1 MLLERVEIVGFRGIN
16 RLSLMLEQNNVLIGE
31 NAWGKSSLLDALTLL
46 LSPEFDLYHF
56 VRDDF
61 WFPPGDIQGREHH
74 LHIILTFRETEP
86 GRHRVRRFRPLQR
99 CWVPC
104 DDGYHRVFYRLEGEL
119 AEDDSVMTLRSF
131 IDGEGEALV
140 LEEIDELARHLVRLM
155 PVLRLRD
162 ARFMRRIHN
171 GTVPHSP
178 QIEITARQLDFL
190 SRELV
195 SHPQNLS
202 DGQIRQG
209 LSAMVQL
216 LEHYFAE
223 QSSAQTRHRLMRR
236 RSHDEQRSWR
246 YLDIINR
253 MIDKPGG
260 RSHRVILLG
269 LFATL
274 LQAKG
279 TVRLDRDA
287 RPLLLIEDPETR
299 LHPIMLSVAWHLLN
313 LLPLQRVT
321 TTNSGELLS
330 LTPVEQVCRLV
341 RESTRVSAWRLGPG
355 GMNAEESRRIAF
367 HIRFNRA
374 SSLFARCW
382 LLVEGETE
390 TWVIN
395 ELARQCGHHFDAEG
409 VKVIEFAQSGL
420 KPLIKFARRMGIQ
433 WHVLVDGDGEDSALL
448 KRALAGM
455 IDLMPAS
462 MALLAPNVNSYRR
475 FQPGM
480 YVPTQASWGHN
491 NRTVAL
497 RIPCGER
504 QNHRVEYRVAGAD
517 ANPYLVMAA
526 IFAGILHGLDNPQL
540 PLQEEVEGNG
550 LEQEGLPFPIRQSDA
565 LWEFMQNDHLRERLG
580 ERFCH
585 VFHACKHDELLQF
598 ERLITETEIEWMLKN
613 A

>member
-274 LQAKG
+274 LQARG

-433 WHVLVDGDGEDSALL
+433 WHVLVDGDEAGKKYAATVRGLLNNDRELERDHLTSLPALDMEHFMYRQGFDDVYHRVAQIPDNVPMNMRRVITKAIHRSSKPDLAIEVAMEAGRRGVDAVPTLL
-448 KRALAGM
+448 KKMFSRVLWLARGRA
-455 IDLMPAS
+455 D
-462 MALLAPNVNSYRR
+462 
-475 FQPGM
+475 
-480 YVPTQASWGHN
+480 
-491 NRTVAL
+491 
-497 RIPCGER
+497 
-504 QNHRVEYRVAGAD
+504 
-517 ANPYLVMAA
+517 
-526 IFAGILHGLDNPQL
+526 
-540 PLQEEVEGNG
+540 
-550 LEQEGLPFPIRQSDA
+550 
-565 LWEFMQNDHLRERLG
+565 
-580 ERFCH
+580 
-585 VFHACKHDELLQF
+585 
-598 ERLITETEIEWMLKN
+598 
-613 A
+613 

>member
-56 VRDDF
+56 IRDDF

-74 LHIILTFRETEP
+74 LHIILTLRETEP

-104 DDGYHRVFYRLEGEL
+104 DDGYHRVFYRREGEL

-178 QIEITARQLDFL
+178 QIEVTARQLDFL

-382 LLVEGETE
+382 LLGEGGTE

-433 WHVLVDGDGEDSALL
+433 WHVLVDGDEAGKKYAATVRGLLNNDRELERDHLTSLPALDMEHFMYRQGFDDVYHRVAQIPDNVPMNMRRVITKAIHRSSKPDLAIEVAMEAGRRGVDAVPTLL
-448 KRALAGM
+448 KKMFSRVLWLARGRA
-455 IDLMPAS
+455 D
-462 MALLAPNVNSYRR
+462 
-475 FQPGM
+475 
-480 YVPTQASWGHN
+480 
-491 NRTVAL
+491 
-497 RIPCGER
+497 
-504 QNHRVEYRVAGAD
+504 
-517 ANPYLVMAA
+517 
-526 IFAGILHGLDNPQL
+526 
-540 PLQEEVEGNG
+540 
-550 LEQEGLPFPIRQSDA
+550 
-565 LWEFMQNDHLRERLG
+565 
-580 ERFCH
+580 
-585 VFHACKHDELLQF
+585 
-598 ERLITETEIEWMLKN
+598 
-613 A
+613 

>member
-409 VKVIEFAQSGL
+409 VKVIEFAQPGL

-433 WHVLVDGDGEDSALL
+433 WHVLVDGDEAGKKYAATVRGLLNNDRELERDHLTSLPALDMEHFMYRQGFDDVYHRVAQIPDNVPMNMRRVITKAIHRSSKPDLAIEVAMEAGRRGVDAVPTLL
-448 KRALAGM
+448 KKMFSRVLWLARGRA
-455 IDLMPAS
+455 D
-462 MALLAPNVNSYRR
+462 
-475 FQPGM
+475 
-480 YVPTQASWGHN
+480 
-491 NRTVAL
+491 
-497 RIPCGER
+497 
-504 QNHRVEYRVAGAD
+504 
-517 ANPYLVMAA
+517 
-526 IFAGILHGLDNPQL
+526 
-540 PLQEEVEGNG
+540 
-550 LEQEGLPFPIRQSDA
+550 
-565 LWEFMQNDHLRERLG
+565 
-580 ERFCH
+580 
-585 VFHACKHDELLQF
+585 
-598 ERLITETEIEWMLKN
+598 
-613 A
+613 

>member
-202 DGQIRQG
+202 DCQIRQG

-433 WHVLVDGDGEDSALL
+433 WHVLVDGDEAGKKYAATVRGLLNNDRELERDHLTSLPALDMEHFMYRQGFDDVYHRVAQIPDNVPMNMRRVITKAIHRSSKPDLAIEVAMEAGRRGVDAVPTLL
-448 KRALAGM
+448 KKMFSRVLWLARGRA
-455 IDLMPAS
+455 D
-462 MALLAPNVNSYRR
+462 
-475 FQPGM
+475 
-480 YVPTQASWGHN
+480 
-491 NRTVAL
+491 
-497 RIPCGER
+497 
-504 QNHRVEYRVAGAD
+504 
-517 ANPYLVMAA
+517 
-526 IFAGILHGLDNPQL
+526 
-540 PLQEEVEGNG
+540 
-550 LEQEGLPFPIRQSDA
+550 
-565 LWEFMQNDHLRERLG
+565 
-580 ERFCH
+580 
-585 VFHACKHDELLQF
+585 
-598 ERLITETEIEWMLKN
+598 
-613 A
+613 

>member
-119 AEDDSVMTLRSF
+119 ADDDSVMTLRSF
-131 IDGEGEALV
+131 IDGEGEALAV
-140 LEEIDELARHLVRLM
+140 EDIDDLARHLVRLM

-202 DGQIRQG
+202 DGQIREG

-269 LFATL
+269 LFSTL

-341 RESTRVSAWRLGPG
+341 RESSRVSAWRLGPG
-355 GMNAEESRRIAF
+355 GMNAEDSRRIAF

-395 ELARQCGHHFDAEG
+395 ELARQCGHHFDAEC

-433 WHVLVDGDGEDSALL
+433 WHVLVDGDEAGKKYAATVLGLLNNDRELERDHLTSLPAMDMEHFMYRQGFDDVYHRVAQIPDNVPMNMRRVITKAIHRSSKPDLAIEVAMEAGRRGVDAVPTLL
-448 KRALAGM
+448 KKMFSRVLWLARGRA
-455 IDLMPAS
+455 D
-462 MALLAPNVNSYRR
+462 
-475 FQPGM
+475 
-480 YVPTQASWGHN
+480 
-491 NRTVAL
+491 
-497 RIPCGER
+497 
-504 QNHRVEYRVAGAD
+504 
-517 ANPYLVMAA
+517 
-526 IFAGILHGLDNPQL
+526 
-540 PLQEEVEGNG
+540 
-550 LEQEGLPFPIRQSDA
+550 
-565 LWEFMQNDHLRERLG
+565 
-580 ERFCH
+580 
-585 VFHACKHDELLQF
+585 
-598 ERLITETEIEWMLKN
+598 
-613 A
+613 

>member
-86 GRHRVRRFRPLQR
+86 CRHRVRRFRPLQR

-433 WHVLVDGDGEDSALL
+433 WHVLVDGDEAGKKYAATVRGLLNNDRELERDHLTSLPALDMEHFMYRQGFDDVYHRVAQIPDNVPMNMRRVITKAIHRSSKPDLAIEVAMEAGRRGVDAVPTLL
-448 KRALAGM
+448 KKMFSRVLWLARGRA
-455 IDLMPAS
+455 D
-462 MALLAPNVNSYRR
+462 
-475 FQPGM
+475 
-480 YVPTQASWGHN
+480 
-491 NRTVAL
+491 
-497 RIPCGER
+497 
-504 QNHRVEYRVAGAD
+504 
-517 ANPYLVMAA
+517 
-526 IFAGILHGLDNPQL
+526 
-540 PLQEEVEGNG
+540 
-550 LEQEGLPFPIRQSDA
+550 
-565 LWEFMQNDHLRERLG
+565 
-580 ERFCH
+580 
-585 VFHACKHDELLQF
+585 
-598 ERLITETEIEWMLKN
+598 
-613 A
+613 

>member
-420 KPLIKFARRMGIQ
+420 KPLIIFARRMGIQ
-433 WHVLVDGDGEDSALL
+433 WHVLVDGDEAGKKYAATVRGLLNNDRELERDHLTSLPALDMEHFMYRQGFDDVYHRVAQIPDNVPMNMRRVITKAIHRSSKPDLAIEVAMEAGRRGVDAVPTLL
-448 KRALAGM
+448 KKMFSRVLWLARGRA
-455 IDLMPAS
+455 D
-462 MALLAPNVNSYRR
+462 
-475 FQPGM
+475 
-480 YVPTQASWGHN
+480 
-491 NRTVAL
+491 
-497 RIPCGER
+497 
-504 QNHRVEYRVAGAD
+504 
-517 ANPYLVMAA
+517 
-526 IFAGILHGLDNPQL
+526 
-540 PLQEEVEGNG
+540 
-550 LEQEGLPFPIRQSDA
+550 
-565 LWEFMQNDHLRERLG
+565 
-580 ERFCH
+580 
-585 VFHACKHDELLQF
+585 
-598 ERLITETEIEWMLKN
+598 
-613 A
+613 

>member
-61 WFPPGDIQGREHH
+61 WFPAGDIQGREHH

-104 DDGYHRVFYRLEGEL
+104 DDGYYRVFYRLEGEL
-119 AEDDSVMTLRSF
+119 ADDDSVMTLRSF

-140 LEEIDELARHLVRLM
+140 LEDIDELARHLVRLM

-341 RESTRVSAWRLGPG
+341 RESSRVSAWRLGPG

-433 WHVLVDGDGEDSALL
+433 WHVLVDGDEAGKKYAATVRGLLNNDRELERDHLTALPALDMEHFMYRQGFDDVYHRVAQIPDNVPMNMRRVITKAIHRSSKPDLAIEVAMEAGRRGVDAVPTLL
-448 KRALAGM
+448 KKMFSRVLWLARGRA
-455 IDLMPAS
+455 D
-462 MALLAPNVNSYRR
+462 
-475 FQPGM
+475 
-480 YVPTQASWGHN
+480 
-491 NRTVAL
+491 
-497 RIPCGER
+497 
-504 QNHRVEYRVAGAD
+504 
-517 ANPYLVMAA
+517 
-526 IFAGILHGLDNPQL
+526 
-540 PLQEEVEGNG
+540 
-550 LEQEGLPFPIRQSDA
+550 
-565 LWEFMQNDHLRERLG
+565 
-580 ERFCH
+580 
-585 VFHACKHDELLQF
+585 
-598 ERLITETEIEWMLKN
+598 
-613 A
+613 

>member
-119 AEDDSVMTLRSF
+119 ADDDSVMTLRSF
-131 IDGEGEALV
+131 IDGEGEALAV
-140 LEEIDELARHLVRLM
+140 EDIDDLARHLVRLM

-202 DGQIRQG
+202 DGQIREG

-223 QSSAQTRHRLMRR
+223 QSSAHTRHRLMRR

-269 LFATL
+269 LFSTL

-341 RESTRVSAWRLGPG
+341 RESSRVSAWRLGPG
-355 GMNAEESRRIAF
+355 GMNAEDSRRIAF

-433 WHVLVDGDGEDSALL
+433 WHVLVDGDEAGKKYAATVLGLLNNDRELERDHLTSLPAMDMEHFMYRQGFDDVYHRVAQIPDNVPMNMRRVITKAIHRSSKPDLAIEVAMEAGRRGVDAVPTLL
-448 KRALAGM
+448 KKMFSRVLWLARGRA
-455 IDLMPAS
+455 D
-462 MALLAPNVNSYRR
+462 
-475 FQPGM
+475 
-480 YVPTQASWGHN
+480 
-491 NRTVAL
+491 
-497 RIPCGER
+497 
-504 QNHRVEYRVAGAD
+504 
-517 ANPYLVMAA
+517 
-526 IFAGILHGLDNPQL
+526 
-540 PLQEEVEGNG
+540 
-550 LEQEGLPFPIRQSDA
+550 
-565 LWEFMQNDHLRERLG
+565 
-580 ERFCH
+580 
-585 VFHACKHDELLQF
+585 
-598 ERLITETEIEWMLKN
+598 
-613 A
+613 

>member
-433 WHVLVDGDGEDSALL
+433 WHVLVDGDEAGKKYAATVRGLLNNDRELERDHLTSLPALDMEHFMYRQGFDDVYHRVAQIPDHVPMNMRRVITKAIHRSSKPDLAIEVAMEAGRRGVDAVPTLL
-448 KRALAGM
+448 KKMFSRVLWLARGRA
-455 IDLMPAS
+455 D
-462 MALLAPNVNSYRR
+462 
-475 FQPGM
+475 
-480 YVPTQASWGHN
+480 
-491 NRTVAL
+491 
-497 RIPCGER
+497 
-504 QNHRVEYRVAGAD
+504 
-517 ANPYLVMAA
+517 
-526 IFAGILHGLDNPQL
+526 
-540 PLQEEVEGNG
+540 
-550 LEQEGLPFPIRQSDA
+550 
-565 LWEFMQNDHLRERLG
+565 
-580 ERFCH
+580 
-585 VFHACKHDELLQF
+585 
-598 ERLITETEIEWMLKN
+598 
-613 A
+613 

>member
-61 WFPPGDIQGREHH
+61 WSPPGDIQGREHH

-433 WHVLVDGDGEDSALL
+433 WHVLVDGDEAGKKYAATVRGLLNNDRELERDHLTSLPALDMEHFMYRQGFDDVYHRVAQIPDNVPMNMRRVITKAIHRSSKPDLAIEVAMEAGRRGVDAVPTLL
-448 KRALAGM
+448 KKMFSRVLWLARGRA
-455 IDLMPAS
+455 D
-462 MALLAPNVNSYRR
+462 
-475 FQPGM
+475 
-480 YVPTQASWGHN
+480 
-491 NRTVAL
+491 
-497 RIPCGER
+497 
-504 QNHRVEYRVAGAD
+504 
-517 ANPYLVMAA
+517 
-526 IFAGILHGLDNPQL
+526 
-540 PLQEEVEGNG
+540 
-550 LEQEGLPFPIRQSDA
+550 
-565 LWEFMQNDHLRERLG
+565 
-580 ERFCH
+580 
-585 VFHACKHDELLQF
+585 
-598 ERLITETEIEWMLKN
+598 
-613 A
+613 

>member
-299 LHPIMLSVAWHLLN
+299 LHPIMLSVAWHPLN

-433 WHVLVDGDGEDSALL
+433 WHVLVDGDEAGKKYAATVRGLLNNDRELERDHLTSLPALDMEHFMYRQGFDDVYHRVAQIPDNVPMNMRRVITKAIHRSSKPDLAIEVAMEAGRRGVDAVPTLL
-448 KRALAGM
+448 KKMFSRVLWLARGRA
-455 IDLMPAS
+455 D
-462 MALLAPNVNSYRR
+462 
-475 FQPGM
+475 
-480 YVPTQASWGHN
+480 
-491 NRTVAL
+491 
-497 RIPCGER
+497 
-504 QNHRVEYRVAGAD
+504 
-517 ANPYLVMAA
+517 
-526 IFAGILHGLDNPQL
+526 
-540 PLQEEVEGNG
+540 
-550 LEQEGLPFPIRQSDA
+550 
-565 LWEFMQNDHLRERLG
+565 
-580 ERFCH
+580 
-585 VFHACKHDELLQF
+585 
-598 ERLITETEIEWMLKN
+598 
-613 A
+613 

>member
-171 GTVPHSP
+171 GTVPDSP

-433 WHVLVDGDGEDSALL
+433 WHVLVDGDEAGKKYAATVRGLLNNDRELERDHLTSLPALDMEHFMYRQGFDDVYHRVAQIPDNVPMNMRRVITKAIHRSSKPDLAIEVAMEAGRRGVDAVPTLL
-448 KRALAGM
+448 KKMFSRVLWLARGRA
-455 IDLMPAS
+455 D
-462 MALLAPNVNSYRR
+462 
-475 FQPGM
+475 
-480 YVPTQASWGHN
+480 
-491 NRTVAL
+491 
-497 RIPCGER
+497 
-504 QNHRVEYRVAGAD
+504 
-517 ANPYLVMAA
+517 
-526 IFAGILHGLDNPQL
+526 
-540 PLQEEVEGNG
+540 
-550 LEQEGLPFPIRQSDA
+550 
-565 LWEFMQNDHLRERLG
+565 
-580 ERFCH
+580 
-585 VFHACKHDELLQF
+585 
-598 ERLITETEIEWMLKN
+598 
-613 A
+613 

>member
-86 GRHRVRRFRPLQR
+86 GRHRARRFRPLQR

-433 WHVLVDGDGEDSALL
+433 WHVLVDGDEAGKKYAATVRGLLNNDRELERDHLTSLPALDMEHFMYRQGFDDVYHRVAQIPDNVPMNMRRVITKAIHRSSKPDLAIEVAMEAGRRGVDAVPTLL
-448 KRALAGM
+448 KKMFSRVLWLARGRA
-455 IDLMPAS
+455 D
-462 MALLAPNVNSYRR
+462 
-475 FQPGM
+475 
-480 YVPTQASWGHN
+480 
-491 NRTVAL
+491 
-497 RIPCGER
+497 
-504 QNHRVEYRVAGAD
+504 
-517 ANPYLVMAA
+517 
-526 IFAGILHGLDNPQL
+526 
-540 PLQEEVEGNG
+540 
-550 LEQEGLPFPIRQSDA
+550 
-565 LWEFMQNDHLRERLG
+565 
-580 ERFCH
+580 
-585 VFHACKHDELLQF
+585 
-598 ERLITETEIEWMLKN
+598 
-613 A
+613 

>member
-1 MLLERVEIVGFRGIN
+1 MHLERVEVVGFRGIN
-16 RLSLMLEQNNVLIGE
+16 RLSLLLEQNNVLIGE

-56 VRDDF
+56 VREDF
-61 WFPPGDIQGREHH
+61 WFPPGDIQGRERH
-74 LHIILTFRETEP
+74 LHIILTFRENEP
-86 GRHRVRRFRPLQR
+86 GRYRVRRYRPLSN

-104 DDGYHRVFYRLEGEL
+104 DDGYQRVFYRLEGEL
-119 AEDDSVMTLRSF
+119 ADDDSVMTLRSF
-131 IDGEGEALV
+131 IDCKGEALA
-140 LEEIDELARHLVRLM
+140 LDDIDELARHLVRLM

-195 SHPQNLS
+195 HHPQNLT

-223 QSSAQTRHRLMRR
+223 QSSAQSRNRLMRR
-236 RSHDEQRSWR
+236 HSHDEQRSWR

-269 LFATL
+269 LFSTL

-330 LTPVEQVCRLV
+330 LTPVEHVCRLV
-341 RESTRVSAWRLGPG
+341 RESSRVSAWRLGPG
-355 GMNAEESRRIAF
+355 GMNAEDSRRIAF

-420 KPLIKFARRMGIQ
+420 KPLIKFARRMGIE
-433 WHVLVDGDGEDSALL
+433 WHVLVDGDEAGKKYAATVRGLLNDDRMLERDHLTALPAMDMEHFMYRQGFDDVYHRVAQLPMNIPMNMRRVITKAIHRSSKPDLAIEVAMEAGRRGVDAIPPLL
-448 KRALAGM
+448 KKMFSRVLWLARGRA
-455 IDLMPAS
+455 D
-462 MALLAPNVNSYRR
+462 
-475 FQPGM
+475 
-480 YVPTQASWGHN
+480 
-491 NRTVAL
+491 
-497 RIPCGER
+497 
-504 QNHRVEYRVAGAD
+504 
-517 ANPYLVMAA
+517 
-526 IFAGILHGLDNPQL
+526 
-540 PLQEEVEGNG
+540 
-550 LEQEGLPFPIRQSDA
+550 
-565 LWEFMQNDHLRERLG
+565 
-580 ERFCH
+580 
-585 VFHACKHDELLQF
+585 
-598 ERLITETEIEWMLKN
+598 
-613 A
+613 

>member
-46 LSPEFDLYHF
+46 LSPEFELYHF

-61 WFPPGDIQGREHH
+61 WFPPGDVQGREHH
-74 LHIILTFRETEP
+74 LHIILTFRESEP
-86 GRHRVRRFRPLQR
+86 GHHRVRRFRPLSDS
-99 CWVPC
+99 WVPC
-104 DDGYHRVFYRLEGEL
+104 DDGYQRIFYRLEGEL
-119 AEDDSVMTLRSF
+119 ADDGSVMTLRSF
-131 IDGEGEALV
+131 IDGKGEALE
-140 LEEIDELARHLVRLM
+140 LEDIDELVRHLVRLM

-171 GTVPHSP
+171 DSVPHSP
-178 QIEITARQLDFL
+178 QIEITARQLDYL

-195 SHPQNLS
+195 SHPQNLT

-223 QSSAQTRHRLMRR
+223 QSSVQSRNRLMRR
-236 RSHDEQRSWR
+236 HSHDEQRSWR

-269 LFATL
+269 LFSTL

-330 LTPVEQVCRLV
+330 LTPVEHVCRLV
-341 RESTRVSAWRLGPG
+341 RESSRVSAWRLGPG
-355 GMNAEESRRIAF
+355 GMNAEDSRRIAF

-433 WHVLVDGDGEDSALL
+433 WHVLVDGDEAGKKYAATVRSLLNDDRDLERDHLTALPALDMEHFMYRQGFSDVYHRVAQLPPNVPMNLRRVITKAIHRSSKPDLAIEVAMEAGRRGVESVPALL
-448 KRALAGM
+448 KKMFSRVLWLARGRA
-455 IDLMPAS
+455 D
-462 MALLAPNVNSYRR
+462 
-475 FQPGM
+475 
-480 YVPTQASWGHN
+480 
-491 NRTVAL
+491 
-497 RIPCGER
+497 
-504 QNHRVEYRVAGAD
+504 
-517 ANPYLVMAA
+517 
-526 IFAGILHGLDNPQL
+526 
-540 PLQEEVEGNG
+540 
-550 LEQEGLPFPIRQSDA
+550 
-565 LWEFMQNDHLRERLG
+565 
-580 ERFCH
+580 
-585 VFHACKHDELLQF
+585 
-598 ERLITETEIEWMLKN
+598 
-613 A
+613 

>member
-119 AEDDSVMTLRSF
+119 ADDDSVMTLRSF
-131 IDGEGEALV
+131 IDGEGEALAV
-140 LEEIDELARHLVRLM
+140 EDIDDLARHLVRLM

-178 QIEITARQLDFL
+178 QIDITARQLDFL

-202 DGQIRQG
+202 DGQIREG

-269 LFATL
+269 LFSTL

-341 RESTRVSAWRLGPG
+341 RESSRVSAWRLGPG
-355 GMNAEESRRIAF
+355 GMNAEDSRRIAF

-433 WHVLVDGDGEDSALL
+433 WHVLVDGDEAGKKYAATVLGLLNNDRELERDHLTSLPAMDMEHFMYRQGFDDVYHRVAQIPDNVPMNMRRVITKAIHRSSKPDLAIEVAMEAGRRGVDAVPTLL
-448 KRALAGM
+448 KKMFSRVLWLARGRA
-455 IDLMPAS
+455 D
-462 MALLAPNVNSYRR
+462 
-475 FQPGM
+475 
-480 YVPTQASWGHN
+480 
-491 NRTVAL
+491 
-497 RIPCGER
+497 
-504 QNHRVEYRVAGAD
+504 
-517 ANPYLVMAA
+517 
-526 IFAGILHGLDNPQL
+526 
-540 PLQEEVEGNG
+540 
-550 LEQEGLPFPIRQSDA
+550 
-565 LWEFMQNDHLRERLG
+565 
-580 ERFCH
+580 
-585 VFHACKHDELLQF
+585 
-598 ERLITETEIEWMLKN
+598 
-613 A
+613 

>member
-202 DGQIRQG
+202 DGQIREG

-269 LFATL
+269 LFSTL

-341 RESTRVSAWRLGPG
+341 RESSRVSAWRLGPG
-355 GMNAEESRRIAF
+355 GMNAEDSRRIAF

-433 WHVLVDGDGEDSALL
+433 WHVLVDGDEAGKKYAATVLGLLNNDRELERDHLTSLPAMDMEHFMYRQGFDDVYHRVAQIPDNVPMNMRRVITKAIHRSSKPDLAIEVAMEAGRRGVDAVPTLL
-448 KRALAGM
+448 KKMFSRVLWLARGRA
-455 IDLMPAS
+455 D
-462 MALLAPNVNSYRR
+462 
-475 FQPGM
+475 
-480 YVPTQASWGHN
+480 
-491 NRTVAL
+491 
-497 RIPCGER
+497 
-504 QNHRVEYRVAGAD
+504 
-517 ANPYLVMAA
+517 
-526 IFAGILHGLDNPQL
+526 
-540 PLQEEVEGNG
+540 
-550 LEQEGLPFPIRQSDA
+550 
-565 LWEFMQNDHLRERLG
+565 
-580 ERFCH
+580 
-585 VFHACKHDELLQF
+585 
-598 ERLITETEIEWMLKN
+598 
-613 A
+613 

>member
-341 RESTRVSAWRLGPG
+341 RDSTRVSAWRLGPG

-433 WHVLVDGDGEDSALL
+433 WHVLVDGDEAGKKYAATVRGLLNNDRELERDHLTSLPALDMEHFMYRQGFDDVYHRVAQIPDNVPMNMRRVITKAIHRSSKPDLAIEVAMEAGRRGVDAVPTLL
-448 KRALAGM
+448 KKMFSRVLWLARGRA
-455 IDLMPAS
+455 D
-462 MALLAPNVNSYRR
+462 
-475 FQPGM
+475 
-480 YVPTQASWGHN
+480 
-491 NRTVAL
+491 
-497 RIPCGER
+497 
-504 QNHRVEYRVAGAD
+504 
-517 ANPYLVMAA
+517 
-526 IFAGILHGLDNPQL
+526 
-540 PLQEEVEGNG
+540 
-550 LEQEGLPFPIRQSDA
+550 
-565 LWEFMQNDHLRERLG
+565 
-580 ERFCH
+580 
-585 VFHACKHDELLQF
+585 
-598 ERLITETEIEWMLKN
+598 
-613 A
+613 

>member
-260 RSHRVILLG
+260 RIHRVILLG

-433 WHVLVDGDGEDSALL
+433 WHVLVDGDEAGKKYAATVRGLLNNDRELERDHLTSLPALDMEHFMYRQGFDDVYHRVAQIPDNVPMNMRRVITKAIHRSSKPDLAIEVAMEAGRRGVDAVPTLL
-448 KRALAGM
+448 KKMFSRVLWLARGRA
-455 IDLMPAS
+455 D
-462 MALLAPNVNSYRR
+462 
-475 FQPGM
+475 
-480 YVPTQASWGHN
+480 
-491 NRTVAL
+491 
-497 RIPCGER
+497 
-504 QNHRVEYRVAGAD
+504 
-517 ANPYLVMAA
+517 
-526 IFAGILHGLDNPQL
+526 
-540 PLQEEVEGNG
+540 
-550 LEQEGLPFPIRQSDA
+550 
-565 LWEFMQNDHLRERLG
+565 
-580 ERFCH
+580 
-585 VFHACKHDELLQF
+585 
-598 ERLITETEIEWMLKN
+598 
-613 A
+613 

>member
-330 LTPVEQVCRLV
+330 LTPVEQVCRLG

-433 WHVLVDGDGEDSALL
+433 WHVLVDGDEAGKKYAATVRGLLNNDRELERDHLTSLPALDMEHFMYRQGFDDVYHRVAQIPDNVPMNMRRVITKAIHRSSKPDLAIEVAMEAGRRGVDAVPTLL
-448 KRALAGM
+448 KKMFSRVLWLARGRA
-455 IDLMPAS
+455 D
-462 MALLAPNVNSYRR
+462 
-475 FQPGM
+475 
-480 YVPTQASWGHN
+480 
-491 NRTVAL
+491 
-497 RIPCGER
+497 
-504 QNHRVEYRVAGAD
+504 
-517 ANPYLVMAA
+517 
-526 IFAGILHGLDNPQL
+526 
-540 PLQEEVEGNG
+540 
-550 LEQEGLPFPIRQSDA
+550 
-565 LWEFMQNDHLRERLG
+565 
-580 ERFCH
+580 
-585 VFHACKHDELLQF
+585 
-598 ERLITETEIEWMLKN
+598 
-613 A
+613 

>member
-433 WHVLVDGDGEDSALL
+433 WHVLVDGDEAGKKYAATVRSLLNNDRELERDHLTSLPALDMEHFMYRQGFDDVYHRVAQIPDNVPMNMRRVITKAIHRSSKPDLAIEVAMEAGRRGVDAVPTLL
-448 KRALAGM
+448 KKMFSRVLWLARGRA
-455 IDLMPAS
+455 D
-462 MALLAPNVNSYRR
+462 
-475 FQPGM
+475 
-480 YVPTQASWGHN
+480 
-491 NRTVAL
+491 
-497 RIPCGER
+497 
-504 QNHRVEYRVAGAD
+504 
-517 ANPYLVMAA
+517 
-526 IFAGILHGLDNPQL
+526 
-540 PLQEEVEGNG
+540 
-550 LEQEGLPFPIRQSDA
+550 
-565 LWEFMQNDHLRERLG
+565 
-580 ERFCH
+580 
-585 VFHACKHDELLQF
+585 
-598 ERLITETEIEWMLKN
+598 
-613 A
+613 

>member
-119 AEDDSVMTLRSF
+119 VEDDSVMTLRSF

-433 WHVLVDGDGEDSALL
+433 WHVLVDGDEAGKKYAATVRGLLNNDRELERDHLTSLPALDMEHFMYRQGFDDVYHRVAQIPDNVPMNMRRVITKAIHRSSKPDLAIEVAMEAGRRGVDAVPTLL
-448 KRALAGM
+448 KKMFSRVLWLARGRA
-455 IDLMPAS
+455 D
-462 MALLAPNVNSYRR
+462 
-475 FQPGM
+475 
-480 YVPTQASWGHN
+480 
-491 NRTVAL
+491 
-497 RIPCGER
+497 
-504 QNHRVEYRVAGAD
+504 
-517 ANPYLVMAA
+517 
-526 IFAGILHGLDNPQL
+526 
-540 PLQEEVEGNG
+540 
-550 LEQEGLPFPIRQSDA
+550 
-565 LWEFMQNDHLRERLG
+565 
-580 ERFCH
+580 
-585 VFHACKHDELLQF
+585 
-598 ERLITETEIEWMLKN
+598 
-613 A
+613 

>member
-1 MLLERVEIVGFRGIN
+1 MHLERVEIVGFRGIN

-56 VRDDF
+56 VREDF
-61 WFPPGDIQGREHH
+61 WFPPGDVQGRERH
-74 LHIILTFRETEP
+74 LHIILTFRENEP
-86 GRHRVRRFRPLQR
+86 GRHRVRRYRPLSN

-104 DDGYHRVFYRLEGEL
+104 DDGYQRVFYHLEGEL
-119 AEDDSVMTLRSF
+119 ADDDSVMTLRSF
-131 IDGEGEALV
+131 INGEGEALEV
-140 LEEIDELARHLVRLM
+140 ENIDELARHLVRLM

-195 SHPQNLS
+195 HHPQNLT

-223 QSSAQTRHRLMRR
+223 QSSAQSRHRLMRR
-236 RSHDEQRSWR
+236 HSHDEQRSWR

-269 LFATL
+269 LFSTL

-330 LTPVEQVCRLV
+330 LTPVEHVCRLV
-341 RESTRVSAWRLGPG
+341 RESSRVSAWRLGPG
-355 GMNAEESRRIAF
+355 GMNAEDSRRIAF

-420 KPLIKFARRMGIQ
+420 KPLIKFARRMGIE
-433 WHVLVDGDGEDSALL
+433 WHVLVDGDEAGKKYAATVRSLLNDDKMLERDHLTALPAMDMEHFMYRQGFDDVYHRVAQLPMNIPMNMRRVITKAIHRSSKPDLAIEVAMEAGRRGVDAIPTLL
-448 KRALAGM
+448 KKMFSRVLWLARGRA
-455 IDLMPAS
+455 D
-462 MALLAPNVNSYRR
+462 
-475 FQPGM
+475 
-480 YVPTQASWGHN
+480 
-491 NRTVAL
+491 
-497 RIPCGER
+497 
-504 QNHRVEYRVAGAD
+504 
-517 ANPYLVMAA
+517 
-526 IFAGILHGLDNPQL
+526 
-540 PLQEEVEGNG
+540 
-550 LEQEGLPFPIRQSDA
+550 
-565 LWEFMQNDHLRERLG
+565 
-580 ERFCH
+580 
-585 VFHACKHDELLQF
+585 
-598 ERLITETEIEWMLKN
+598 
-613 A
+613 

>member
-131 IDGEGEALV
+131 IDGEGESLV

-279 TVRLDRDA
+279 MVRLDRDA

-433 WHVLVDGDGEDSALL
+433 WHVLVDGDEAGKKYAATVRGLLNNDRELERDHLTSLPALDMEHFMYRQGFDDVYHRVAQIPDNVPMNMRRVITKAIHRSSKPDLAIEVAMEAGRRGVDAVPTLL
-448 KRALAGM
+448 KKMFSRVLWLARGRA
-455 IDLMPAS
+455 D
-462 MALLAPNVNSYRR
+462 
-475 FQPGM
+475 
-480 YVPTQASWGHN
+480 
-491 NRTVAL
+491 
-497 RIPCGER
+497 
-504 QNHRVEYRVAGAD
+504 
-517 ANPYLVMAA
+517 
-526 IFAGILHGLDNPQL
+526 
-540 PLQEEVEGNG
+540 
-550 LEQEGLPFPIRQSDA
+550 
-565 LWEFMQNDHLRERLG
+565 
-580 ERFCH
+580 
-585 VFHACKHDELLQF
+585 
-598 ERLITETEIEWMLKN
+598 
-613 A
+613 